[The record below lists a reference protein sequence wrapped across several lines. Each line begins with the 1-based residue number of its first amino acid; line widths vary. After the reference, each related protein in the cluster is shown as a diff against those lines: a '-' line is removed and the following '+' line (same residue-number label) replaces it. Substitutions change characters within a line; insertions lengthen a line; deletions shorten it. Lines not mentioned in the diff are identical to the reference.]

1 MNCSLPGSSVHGI
14 FQARIPEWDAIS
26 HSRGSSQ
33 FRGGTH
39 VSWILS
45 KQILYRP
52 SHLGSPEASM
62 SSFFFFIFFIQSP
75 KLSAFIALILQ
86 IQFPGITPHPS
97 THTDTQTHGGRAFD
111 CTHVFVYT
119 NGLQF
124 EVTFS
129 FLGRLGQRE
138 DMLVYEERA
147 AFLDSIVKIWLSV

>member
-1 MNCSLPGSSVHGI
+1 
-14 FQARIPEWDAIS
+14 
-26 HSRGSSQ
+26 
-33 FRGGTH
+33 
-39 VSWILS
+39 
-45 KQILYRP
+45 
-52 SHLGSPEASM
+52 M

-147 AFLDSIVKIWLSV
+147 AFLDSIVKI